1 MQSKLADMLL
11 LATKAHDGQFDKAGK
26 PYILHC
32 LTVMH
37 FVQKHYDDE
46 DLLCIALGHDLLEDT
61 DVDYQY
67 LVFNFNKRIADG
79 ILALTKSTD
88 YDAYKEQVKSNKDA
102 VIVKMA
108 DLRHNSD
115 ISRLKGVTEKD
126 IARTAKYLRFY
137 EELKQCL

>member
-1 MQSKLADMLL
+1 MSNLMQMLSL
-11 LATKAHDGQFDKAGK
+11 VALAHDYQFDKAGK

-37 FVQKHYDDE
+37 FVQSDDE

-88 YDAYKEQVKSNKDA
+88 YDAYKEQVKANKDA

-126 IARTAKYLRFY
+126 IARTAKYLQFY
-137 EELKQCL
+137 EELKECQ

>member
-1 MQSKLADMLL
+1 VSNLMRMLSL
-11 LATKAHDGQFDKAGK
+11 VALAHDGQFDKAGK
-26 PYILHC
+26 PYVLHC

-37 FVQKHYDDE
+37 FVQKHCDDE

-67 LVFNFNKRIADG
+67 LVFNFNVRIADG

-88 YDAYKEQVKSNKDA
+88 YDAYKEQVKANKDA

-115 ISRLKGVTEKD
+115 IRRLKVVTKKD
-126 IARTAKYLRFY
+126 TARTAKYLRFY